1 MSDIKMVKDFRLSV
15 KQCLKSIE
23 SLISDEDSL
32 VEYTYMAG
40 LIEMDFDY
48 LLSRLRYSEKERFSE
63 NQ

>member
-1 MSDIKMVKDFRLSV
+1 MPNIDTVKDFRLSV

-23 SLISDEDSL
+23 GLISDKDGL
-32 VEYTYMAG
+32 VEYTYLAG

-63 NQ
+63 NR

>member
-23 SLISDEDSL
+23 NLISDEDSL
-32 VEYTYMAG
+32 LEYIYIAG
-40 LIEMDFDY
+40 MIEMDFDY